1 MPEAPAFLLERTSKQ
16 LTLSMWCLD
25 EYANNICIWST
36 GVLGSHMIMCG
47 LPESHQQADNSLI
60 CVLGR
65 YCRVREGWSAC
76 ELRKALHSW
85 TTIQSFIILS
95 SQIPSM
101 LNSKFDSRG
110 HTVQK
115 IKIDKGYEPNL
126 CGSSDFFFF
135 SWLGGWGRNEP
146 LIKPERKLSQ
156 GVGSYWHWAAGVT
169 TTAGAATYHK

>member
-1 MPEAPAFLLERTSKQ
+1 
-16 LTLSMWCLD
+16 
-25 EYANNICIWST
+25 
-36 GVLGSHMIMCG
+36 MIMCG

-95 SQIPSM
+95 SQIPFK

-126 CGSSDFFFF
+126 CGSSEFFFF
-135 SWLGGWGRNEP
+135 FPGLEVGGETN
-146 LIKPERKLSQ
+146 L
-156 GVGSYWHWAAGVT
+156 
-169 TTAGAATYHK
+169 